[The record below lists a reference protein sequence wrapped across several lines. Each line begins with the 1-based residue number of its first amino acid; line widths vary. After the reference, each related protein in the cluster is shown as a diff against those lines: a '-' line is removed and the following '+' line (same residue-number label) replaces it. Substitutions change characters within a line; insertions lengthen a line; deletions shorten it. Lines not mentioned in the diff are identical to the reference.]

1 LANMKWGVCE
11 IGFIFWGLGT
21 GGFGCVSVCVCG
33 GGLGP
38 STLIEVRAR
47 RHHDGCLPCCVGGD
61 TEPET
66 HLKSLFVYLLSLFK
80 C

>member
-1 LANMKWGVCE
+1 
-11 IGFIFWGLGT
+11 
-21 GGFGCVSVCVCG
+21 VCVCG